1 MSDAKCKCKC
11 YNMYICNHMYTK
23 TFLHSQGKCYD
34 WMWYDCACCAKPA
47 GMLKFSIHPVHF
59 FIARTSLRGQ
69 FAIFLHLQSDEKHPA
84 TVEDSSNTG
93 IFGGCLYRNWCRIL
107 VKQQFFTGGKRGFDP
122 KYIVSITTTAGEAD
136 KNHINPSSCLG
147 CGSGSMHVPV
157 YIGTAIKQFQYRTT
171 GYLVLTQPHIF
182 KLSTVQQQSQ

>member
-1 MSDAKCKCKC
+1 MSDAKCKCKW
-11 YNMYICNHMYTK
+11 YNMYICTQ
-23 TFLHSQGKCYD
+23 FVLHSQGKCYD

-69 FAIFLHLQSDEKHPA
+69 LAIFLHLQSDEKLPA

-122 KYIVSITTTAGEAD
+122 NTSCPSLPQQGKGTKTTSTHQAAVVVEVASCIEPGIHWYSNKTVPIPNNWLPGSYTTTYIQTFNSATT
-136 KNHINPSSCLG
+136 KSINH
-147 CGSGSMHVPV
+147 
-157 YIGTAIKQFQYRTT
+157 
-171 GYLVLTQPHIF
+171 
-182 KLSTVQQQSQ
+182 

>member
-1 MSDAKCKCKC
+1 MSDAKCKCKW
-11 YNMYICNHMYTK
+11 YNMYICTQ
-23 TFLHSQGKCYD
+23 FVLHSQGKCYD
-34 WMWYDCACCAKPA
+34 WIWYDCACCAKPA

-69 FAIFLHLQSDEKHPA
+69 LAIFLHLQSDEKLPA

-93 IFGGCLYRNWCRIL
+93 FFGGCLYRNWCRIL

-122 KYIVSITTTAGEAD
+122 NTSCPSLPQQGKGTKTTSTHQAAF
-136 KNHINPSSCLG
+136 G
-147 CGSGSMHVPV
+147 CGSGFMHFPV
-157 YIGTAIKQFQYRTT
+157 YIGTALKQFQYRTT

>member
-1 MSDAKCKCKC
+1 MSDAKCKCKW
-11 YNMYICNHMYTK
+11 YNMYICTQKLSCIQRANVMIGYDMIVRAVQSLPGCWSSQSTLC
-23 TFLHSQGKCYD
+23 TFLSQELPFEGSSQSFCTCRVMKNFLQQL
-34 WMWYDCACCAKPA
+34 KIVPTLESS
-47 GMLKFSIHPVHF
+47 GM
-59 FIARTSLRGQ
+59 FIQKLMQ
-69 FAIFLHLQSDEKHPA
+69 DF
-84 TVEDSSNTG
+84 
-93 IFGGCLYRNWCRIL
+93 